1 MVTVRTLLAVV
12 IHYHWD
18 IEQLDVNNAFYM
30 VISMKK
36 SICKFLKATFTLFL
50 LLQSANSKRTKKY
63 AIDLV
68 KYAGLLDTKPSA
80 TPLDPNAKLSM
91 DNDDPY
97 LIHHTTGHCDWASC
111 LFSRRSVTGY
121 GIFLGPSLIS
131 WQSKKQLVVSRSST
145 EAVYRAL
152 ADSTC
157 EVTWIQCLL
166 KEFNIQVPTPVPMMC
181 DNASAIALASN
192 PVHHARTK
200 HIEIDFHFVRDKIK
214 AG

>member
-1 MVTVRTLLAVV
+1 MRR
-12 IHYHWD
+12 
-18 IEQLDVNNAFYM
+18 
-30 VISMKK
+30 
-36 SICKFLKATFTLFL
+36 
-50 LLQSANSKRTKKY
+50 LQ
-63 AIDLV
+63 
-68 KYAGLLDTKPSA
+68 
-80 TPLDPNAKLSM
+80 
-91 DNDDPY
+91 
-97 LIHHTTGHCDWASC
+97 C
-111 LFSRRSVTGY
+111 Y